1 MMSTSSTLRAPFAL
15 DRRAPIECWDTAYS
29 NSIHIANA
37 SEVMAAWPVD
47 AARFRDRAH
56 AAGRARLDLPYG
68 ATARARFDLF
78 HPEAAPRGLIVFLH
92 GGCWMGFGKSD
103 WSHLAAGALA
113 HGWAVALPSY
123 DLCPHVRIAAITRQ
137 VGAAVEIASQMVA
150 GPIVLVG
157 HSAGAH
163 LAARLMST
171 CSPLTTPTRA
181 RLRHV
186 VGISGIY
193 DLRALLRATRLN
205 QTLQL
210 DETEARR
217 ESPVLLA
224 PLPHA
229 RFTSW
234 VGADELPEFLR
245 QAALLPRIW
254 SGLGADVELVTQP
267 GRNHFDVIDDLAA
280 GDSPLSTHV
289 FAGGQP

>member
-1 MMSTSSTLRAPFAL
+1 MML
-15 DRRAPIECWDTAYS
+15 DRSAPIECWDTAYS

-37 SEVMAAWPVD
+37 NEVMAAWPVD
-47 AARFRDRAH
+47 AARFRDQARAN
-56 AAGRARLDLPYG
+56 GRARLDVPYG
-68 ATARARFDLF
+68 ATARARFDVF
-78 HPEAAPRGLIVFLH
+78 QPETAPRGLMVFLH

-123 DLCPHVRIAAITRQ
+123 DLCPHVRIGAITRQ
-137 VGAAVEIASQMVA
+137 VGAAVEIAGTMVA

-163 LAARLMST
+163 LVTRLMST
-171 CSPLTTPTRA
+171 CSPLTSPTRN
-181 RLRHV
+181 RLQHV

-210 DETEARR
+210 DEAEARR

-224 PLPHA
+224 PLPHV

-234 VGADELPEFLR
+234 VGGDELPEFLR
-245 QAALLPRIW
+245 QSALLPKIW
-254 SGLGADVELVTQP
+254 SGLGADVELVMQP
-267 GRNHFDVIDDLAA
+267 GRHHFDVIDDLADGA
-280 GDSPLSTHV
+280 SALSRHV